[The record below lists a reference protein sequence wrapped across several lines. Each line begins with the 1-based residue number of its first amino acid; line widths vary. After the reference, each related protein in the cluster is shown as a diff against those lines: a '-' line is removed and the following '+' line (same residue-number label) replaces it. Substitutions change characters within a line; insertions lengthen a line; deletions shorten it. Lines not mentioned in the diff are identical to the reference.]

1 MKMTEKELRRR
12 YDEIKSENIEVI
24 FVDGDTMKGKLLG
37 YTSSVYNEPD
47 EASIDVDEY
56 ELYASEIAEIHESL

>member
-1 MKMTEKELRRR
+1 MTEKELRRR

-37 YTSSVYNEPD
+37 YRSSVNNEPD
-47 EASIDVDEY
+47 EASIDVGEY
-56 ELYASEIAEIHESL
+56 ELYASEIVEIREI

>member
-1 MKMTEKELRRR
+1 MTEKELRRR

-37 YTSSVYNEPD
+37 YTSSVNNEPD
-47 EASIDVDEY
+47 EAYIDVGEY
-56 ELYASEIAEIHESL
+56 ELYASEIAEIREI

>member
-1 MKMTEKELRRR
+1 MTEKELRRR

-37 YTSSVYNEPD
+37 YASSVNNEPD
-47 EASIDVDEY
+47 EASIDVGEY
-56 ELYASEIAEIHESL
+56 ELYASEIVEIREI

>member
-37 YTSSVYNEPD
+37 YTSSVNNEPD
-47 EASIDVDEY
+47 EASIDVDE
-56 ELYASEIAEIHESL
+56 

>member
-1 MKMTEKELRRR
+1 MTEKELRRR

-37 YTSSVYNEPD
+37 YTSSVNNEPD
-47 EASIDVDEY
+47 EAAIDVGEY
-56 ELYASEIAEIHESL
+56 ELFASEIAGIREI

>member
-1 MKMTEKELRRR
+1 MTEKELRRR

-37 YTSSVYNEPD
+37 YTSSVNNEPD
-47 EASIDVDEY
+47 GASIDVGEY
-56 ELYASEIAEIHESL
+56 ELFASEIAGIREI

>member
-1 MKMTEKELRRR
+1 MTEKELRRR

-37 YTSSVYNEPD
+37 YTSGVNNEPD
-47 EASIDVDEY
+47 EASIDVGEY
-56 ELYASEIAEIHESL
+56 ELYASEIVEIREI

>member
-1 MKMTEKELRRR
+1 MTEKELRRR

-37 YTSSVYNEPD
+37 YTSNVNNEPD
-47 EASIDVDEY
+47 EASIDVGEY
-56 ELYASEIAEIHESL
+56 ELYASEIVEIREI

>member
-12 YDEIKSENIEVI
+12 YDEIKSEHISLI
-24 FVDGDTMKGKLLG
+24 FAYRDTMKGKLLG
-37 YTSSVYNEPD
+37 YTSSVNNEPD

-56 ELYASEIAEIHESL
+56 ELYASEIAEIRESL

>member
-1 MKMTEKELRRR
+1 MKMTEKEVRRR

-24 FVDGDTMKGKLLG
+24 FVEGDTMKGKLLG
-37 YTSSVYNEPD
+37 YTSSVNNEPD

-56 ELYASEIAEIHESL
+56 ELYASEIAEIRESL

>member
-1 MKMTEKELRRR
+1 MTEKELRRR

-37 YTSSVYNEPD
+37 YTSRVNNEPD
-47 EASIDVDEY
+47 EASIDVGEY
-56 ELYASEIAEIHESL
+56 ELYASEIVEIREI